1 MGNVK
6 PNPKKLKRTSA
17 KVDNTGYLDYIFIAH
32 HQDLN
37 TFPVRPDL
45 AATTTYKAFATATGS
60 FGTDAVWSRIDVK
73 RNSVK
78 VNAKNL
84 GTLAESSAVET
95 TVSIELDTDESTLGF
110 TEMYKRCEVQ
120 IVIPKANG
128 QMLWIGHK
136 ESPCM
141 MQEFSDEESL
151 EKTAESIVF
160 VTKPYARI
168 YLPADT
174 IITPVVEA

>member
-1 MGNVK
+1 MPNVK
-6 PNPKKLKRTSA
+6 PNPKKLKRVSA
-17 KVDNTGYLDYIFIAH
+17 KVDNTGFLDYIYIAH

-45 AATTTYKAFATATGS
+45 SATTTYKAFATATGT
-60 FGTDAVWSRIDVK
+60 FGTDAVWSKIEVV
-73 RNSVK
+73 RNSIK
-78 VNAKNL
+78 VTSKNL

-95 TVSIELDTDESTLGF
+95 TVSIMLDSNEESLGF

-120 IVIPKANG
+120 IVLPLANG
-128 QMLWIGHK
+128 QMVWVGHK

-141 MQEFSDEESL
+141 MQEFSNELNL
-151 EKTAESIVF
+151 EKTTGEIQF

-174 IITPVVEA
+174 TITPVVEV